1 MGELAG
7 GTKAYFL
14 EEICSLMMKEWLISW
29 NPYLL
34 FVFYLG
40 IEWMG
45 VDVGGYTSHTKHHT
59 KVDDNEGFE

>member
-1 MGELAG
+1 M
-7 GTKAYFL
+7 T
-14 EEICSLMMKEWLISW
+14 KEWLISW

-45 VDVGGYTSHTKHHT
+45 VDVGGYTSHAKHHT